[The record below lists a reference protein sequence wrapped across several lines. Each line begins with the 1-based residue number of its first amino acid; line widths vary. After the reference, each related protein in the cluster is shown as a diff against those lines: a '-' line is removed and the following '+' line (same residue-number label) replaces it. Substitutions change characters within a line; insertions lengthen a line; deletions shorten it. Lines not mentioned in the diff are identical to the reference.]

1 MKRNRRREMSIE
13 VLVGAFLFMVLLA
26 LSVFTI
32 ILSREKFWQRYYPL
46 DVRFD
51 EILGVREGDNVFLRG
66 VIVGRVKRITVEPD
80 GVRLRMSLTRRPELR
95 EDYRVEILP
104 SSVLGGRYV
113 YLYEGSPDAPSL
125 PEGAELRGI
134 TPVDVIDS
142 ATRVVQRIRDTL
154 EKEGLLAD
162 LQGTIRNLNEVSAK
176 LARGEG
182 SLGRFMAD
190 DTVYT
195 DIAAAIADLRKSTAA
210 LAEGQST
217 LGKLISDQ
225 GEIYADAAE
234 VARNLREASE
244 RLNRAESLIGKLL
257 APDDTVYADLR
268 ATARSIRETADAVAR
283 GEGSLGKLLQ
293 QNDLYEEVRLLVNE
307 LRATIDD
314 FRETAPISTFTSIFF
329 GAF

>member
-1 MKRNRRREMSIE
+1 MKRDRRREMSIE
-13 VLVGAFLFMVLLA
+13 VTVGAFLFMVLLA

-46 DVRFD
+46 EVRFD

-66 VIVGRVKRITVEPD
+66 VIVGRVKRITVEQD
-80 GVRLRMSLTRRPELR
+80 GVKLLLSLTRRPQLR
-95 EDYRVEILP
+95 QDYRVEILP

-113 YLYEGSPDAPSL
+113 YLYEGSPDAPAL
-125 PEGAELRGI
+125 PEGAVIRGI

-142 ATRVVQRIRDTL
+142 ATRVVQRIREAL
-154 EKEGLLAD
+154 EKEGTLAE
-162 LQGTIRNLNEVSAK
+162 LQSAIRNLSEVSAR

-182 SLGRFMAD
+182 SLGRFLAD
-190 DTVYT
+190 DTVYN
-195 DIAAAIADLRKSTAA
+195 DIAAAVADLRKSTAA

-217 LGKLISDQ
+217 LGRLISDNGQ
-225 GEIYADAAE
+225 IYADVAE

-244 RLNRAESLIGKLL
+244 RLNSAESLLGKLL
-257 APDDTVYADLR
+257 APNDTVYADLQETARNLR
-268 ATARSIRETADAVAR
+268 ATTDAIAR
-283 GEGSLGKLLQ
+283 GEGTIGKLVR
-293 QNDLYEEVRLLVNE
+293 QNELYEEVRLLVNE